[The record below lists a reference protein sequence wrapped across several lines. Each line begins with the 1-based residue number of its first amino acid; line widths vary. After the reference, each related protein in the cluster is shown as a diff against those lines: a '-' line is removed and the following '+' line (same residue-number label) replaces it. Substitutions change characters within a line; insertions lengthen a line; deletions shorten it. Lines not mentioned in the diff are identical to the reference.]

1 MNVVVDIINGVR
13 YHQERKV
20 RQQSD
25 NRQALI
31 QELECGRYWQHRGD
45 WHDDSGQRFCVL
57 GVAYETARRQVVG
70 NGTALPTLT
79 KALAQTRMDREEG
92 LLRST
97 DSPLRVIGRTY
108 GFDDMTRSRLA
119 KANDEGA
126 NFIALAGM
134 IRELPPPEQNR
145 LLRTIVRLF
154 GPSNGVASSV
164 AVPAGG

>member
-1 MNVVVDIINGVR
+1 MNVVADVINGVR
-13 YHQERKV
+13 HHQERKV

-45 WHDDSGQRFCVL
+45 WHDASGLRFCVL
-57 GVAYETARRQVVG
+57 GVAYETARRQAAGMAVPM
-70 NGTALPTLT
+70 PTLT
-79 KALAQTRMDREEG
+79 RALAQTRIDREEG

-97 DSPLRVIGRTY
+97 DSPLRVIGRAY

-126 NFIALAGM
+126 DFTALAGM

-145 LLRTIVRLF
+145 VWRTIVRLF
-154 GPSNGVASSV
+154 GPSKGAATPV
-164 AVPAGG
+164 AVPAVG